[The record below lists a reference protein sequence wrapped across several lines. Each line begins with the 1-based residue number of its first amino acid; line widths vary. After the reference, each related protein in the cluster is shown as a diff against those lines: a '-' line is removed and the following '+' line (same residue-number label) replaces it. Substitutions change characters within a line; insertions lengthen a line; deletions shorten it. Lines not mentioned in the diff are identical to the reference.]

1 MKKLLLIPIF
11 FIINFAVF
19 ANNLIPEI
27 KTPKTQNIK
36 SMMLVGNSFFYYNNS
51 LHKYLGDLVKH
62 DISIEDL
69 KRRSITINGSALSWH
84 DVGSYLDNPHIGS
97 FKIDANNDNKY
108 VPYPDTT
115 IDIVIMMGCSLCPI
129 HPARKLDFQK
139 YTREHSATIRSK
151 GSEPMLFM
159 SWSYKNKPEMFIDL
173 KKAFIETANANNL
186 LLIPVGE
193 AFYKFHN
200 VHPEI
205 DLYTSDLR
213 HPSKEGTYMAA
224 AVIFSTLYGKS
235 TFGNIGIM
243 NLKPEDAKKIQKI
256 ADQTVEEFFQLTLK

>member
-1 MKKLLLIPIF
+1 
-11 FIINFAVF
+11 
-19 ANNLIPEI
+19 
-27 KTPKTQNIK
+27 
-36 SMMLVGNSFFYYNNS
+36 
-51 LHKYLGDLVKH
+51 
-62 DISIEDL
+62 
-69 KRRSITINGSALSWH
+69 
-84 DVGSYLDNPHIGS
+84 
-97 FKIDANNDNKY
+97 
-108 VPYPDTT
+108 
-115 IDIVIMMGCSLCPI
+115 
-129 HPARKLDFQK
+129 
-139 YTREHSATIRSK
+139 
-151 GSEPMLFM
+151 M

-243 NLKPEDAKKIQKI
+243 NLEPEDAKKIQKI
-256 ADQTVEEFFQLTLK
+256 ADQTVEEFFQLKLK